1 MPVVERVRADGSK
14 AYLAQIDIVRKG
26 ERYRENRTFDKK
38 RHAEQWIKTRS
49 KDIRELIENGQGHEL
64 KTKGRKLSDAI
75 QVYLDNH
82 KREMG
87 ATKRQV
93 LNTILNDFDIAN
105 RHCSDIGSREVVAL
119 AQELSN
125 GGRSP
130 ST

>member
-49 KDIRELIENGQGHEL
+49 KDIRELVENGQSHEL

-75 QVYLDNH
+75 QVYLDND

-105 RHCSDIGSREVVAL
+105 LHCSDIGS
-119 AQELSN
+119 
-125 GGRSP
+125 
-130 ST
+130 

>member
-49 KDIRELIENGQGHEL
+49 RDISELVENGQGHEL

-75 QVYLDNH
+75 QVYLD
-82 KREMG
+82 K
-87 ATKRQV
+87 
-93 LNTILNDFDIAN
+93 
-105 RHCSDIGSREVVAL
+105 
-119 AQELSN
+119 QELTLENMKQAYVDEKESTTPKAVSVARSE
-125 GGRSP
+125 GGSMP
-130 ST
+130 ASLITN